1 MNRNRLFLL
10 DAYALIYRAYYAL
23 INAPRMSS
31 KGFNTS
37 AIYGFVNTLQDVLK
51 RENPTHMAVCF
62 DPPGPTFRHEAFE
75 GYKAERPPTPEDI
88 RLAIPYIKRILEA
101 YRIPVI
107 EKMGYE
113 ADDVIGTLAKQAQ
126 SKGFDA
132 YMMTPDKDFG
142 QVVDE
147 HIFQYKPGKQ
157 GGDFEVLG
165 VKEICDS
172 YEFETPL
179 QVIDYLALMGDK
191 VDNIPGCPGVG
202 KVTAIKLIKQFG
214 SIESMLE
221 RTDELKG
228 AMRTKVEEN
237 AEQIRFSKFLAT
249 IKIDVPID
257 LDEEALKVETPD
269 YAALYEVFNE
279 LEFRTLIT
287 RIIGDKVKAA
297 ATPTPAPKVESMQCS
312 LFDAEEENSEEEV
325 VEVKIANIAT
335 EAHRYDIIDNPATV
349 SKLAEKL
356 SSVKEY
362 GVHIVT
368 SGESS
373 IERRIVGVA
382 ISAMKSV
389 AAYIP
394 MPSDEEA
401 RRALISS
408 MKPMFVNNLSTLVS
422 ADVKADIL
430 ALANEGVQ
438 LSVEYFDVAVA
449 HYLVQ
454 PEMSHDVARLASTM
468 LGYDTIAWESLIKS
482 EGTSRTKRTINE
494 IPVEQLCDY
503 ACEQADMAL
512 RLKPL
517 LLERIQ
523 ELGMS
528 ELLRDVEF
536 PLIEVLADM
545 EMTGVRLNEAVLNDY
560 KSVLEERVQALEKEI
575 YEIAGTQ
582 FNISSPAQV
591 GEILFD
597 RLKIDDKVKKT
608 KSGKYSTS
616 EDVLQ
621 SLKAKNPIVN
631 KILDVRGLRK
641 LLSTYVEALPQL
653 VNPRTGR
660 IHTTYNQ
667 TVTATGRLSSTN
679 PNMQNIPVRSDEGR
693 EIRRAFI
700 PAEGN
705 VFFSADYS
713 QIELRLVA
721 DLSGDE
727 TMVNAFNEGADIHT
741 LTAARIYHK
750 QLDEVLPIERSKAKT
765 ANFGILYGIS
775 AFGLSQRLE
784 ITRAEAK
791 MLIDGYFEMFPK
803 VREYMDL
810 AIAKGK
816 EQEYVTT
823 QFGRRR
829 MLPDI
834 NSRNAIVRGFSERNA
849 INAPIQGTAADIIKI
864 AMVHIFRRFK
874 EENLRSKMI
883 MQVHDELNF
892 DVLPEE
898 LDRVSGIVLTEMR
911 RAYSGR
917 VEMIPSSGEAQ
928 NWLEAH

>member
-560 KSVLEERVQALEKEI
+560 KSVLEARVQALEKEI

-784 ITRAEAK
+784 IPRAEAK

-917 VEMIPSSGEAQ
+917 VEMIPSSGVAQ

>member
-287 RIIGDKVKAA
+287 RIIGDKVKATA
-297 ATPTPAPKVESMQCS
+297 APTPAPKVESMQGS

-325 VEVKIANIAT
+325 VEVKIANINT

-454 PEMSHDVARLASTM
+454 PEMSHDIARLASTM

-560 KSVLEERVQALEKEI
+560 KSVLEARVQALEKEI

>member
-325 VEVKIANIAT
+325 VEVKIANINT

-560 KSVLEERVQALEKEI
+560 KSVLEARVQALEKEI

-864 AMVHIFRRFK
+864 AMVYIFRRFK

-911 RAYSGR
+911 RAYNGR
-917 VEMIPSSGEAQ
+917 VEMIPSSGVAQ

>member
-297 ATPTPAPKVESMQCS
+297 AAPTPAPKVESMQGS

-325 VEVKIANIAT
+325 VEVKIANINT

-494 IPVEQLCDY
+494 IPVEQLRDY

-560 KSVLEERVQALEKEI
+560 KSVLEARVQALEKEI

-641 LLSTYVEALPQL
+641 LLSTYVETLPQL

>member
-468 LGYDTIAWESLIKS
+468 LGYDTIAWESLIKP

-494 IPVEQLCDY
+494 IPVEQLRDY

-560 KSVLEERVQALEKEI
+560 KSVLEARVQALEKEI

-784 ITRAEAK
+784 IPRAEAK

>member
-536 PLIEVLADM
+536 PLIEVLANM

-560 KSVLEERVQALEKEI
+560 KSVLEARVQALEKEI

>member
-494 IPVEQLCDY
+494 IPVEQLRDY

-641 LLSTYVEALPQL
+641 LLSTYVETLPQL
-653 VNPRTGR
+653 VNARTGR

-917 VEMIPSSGEAQ
+917 VEMIPSSGVAQ

>member
-297 ATPTPAPKVESMQCS
+297 ATPTPAPKVESMKCS

-560 KSVLEERVQALEKEI
+560 KSVLEARVQALEKEI

-917 VEMIPSSGEAQ
+917 VEMIPSSGVAQ

>member
-297 ATPTPAPKVESMQCS
+297 ATPTPAPKVESMQGS

-560 KSVLEERVQALEKEI
+560 KSVLEARVQALEKEI

-917 VEMIPSSGEAQ
+917 VEMIPSSGVAQ

>member
-62 DPPGPTFRHEAFE
+62 DPPGPTFRHKAFE

-325 VEVKIANIAT
+325 VEVKIANINT

-560 KSVLEERVQALEKEI
+560 KSVLEARVQALEKEI

-864 AMVHIFRRFK
+864 AMVYIFRRFK

-911 RAYSGR
+911 RAYNGR
-917 VEMIPSSGEAQ
+917 VEMIPSSGVAQ

>member
-468 LGYDTIAWESLIKS
+468 LGYDTIAWESLIKP

-494 IPVEQLCDY
+494 IPVEQLRDY

-560 KSVLEERVQALEKEI
+560 KSVLEARVQALEKEI

>member
-454 PEMSHDVARLASTM
+454 PEMSHDIARLASTM
-468 LGYDTIAWESLIKS
+468 LGYDTIAWESLIKP

-494 IPVEQLCDY
+494 IPVEQLRDY

-536 PLIEVLADM
+536 PLIEVLANM

-560 KSVLEERVQALEKEI
+560 KSVLEARVQALEKEI

-784 ITRAEAK
+784 IPRAEAK

-917 VEMIPSSGEAQ
+917 VEMIPSSGVAQ

>member
-560 KSVLEERVQALEKEI
+560 KSVLEARVQALEKEI

-653 VNPRTGR
+653 VNARTGR

>member
-228 AMRTKVEEN
+228 AMRIKVEEN

-325 VEVKIANIAT
+325 VEVKIANINT

-468 LGYDTIAWESLIKS
+468 LGYDTIAWESLIKP

-494 IPVEQLCDY
+494 IPVEQLRDY

-560 KSVLEERVQALEKEI
+560 KSVLEARVQALEKEI

-784 ITRAEAK
+784 IPRAEAK

-917 VEMIPSSGEAQ
+917 VEMIPSSGVAQ

>member
-287 RIIGDKVKAA
+287 RIIGDKVKATA
-297 ATPTPAPKVESMQCS
+297 APTPAPKVESMQGS

-325 VEVKIANIAT
+325 VEVKIANINT
-335 EAHRYDIIDNPATV
+335 EAHRYDIIDNPTTV

-560 KSVLEERVQALEKEI
+560 KSVLEARVQALEKEI

>member
-297 ATPTPAPKVESMQCS
+297 SAPTPAPKVESMQGS

-325 VEVKIANIAT
+325 VEVKIANINT

-454 PEMSHDVARLASTM
+454 PEMSHDIARLASTM
-468 LGYDTIAWESLIKS
+468 LGYDTIAWESLIKP

-494 IPVEQLCDY
+494 IPVEQLRDY

-560 KSVLEERVQALEKEI
+560 KSVLEARVQALEKEI

-784 ITRAEAK
+784 IPRAEAK

-917 VEMIPSSGEAQ
+917 VEMIPSSGVAQ

>member
-297 ATPTPAPKVESMQCS
+297 AAPTPAPKVESMQCS

-325 VEVKIANIAT
+325 VEVKIANINT

-512 RLKPL
+512 RIKPL

-560 KSVLEERVQALEKEI
+560 KSVLEARVQALEKEI

-917 VEMIPSSGEAQ
+917 VEMIPSSGVAQ